1 MARHHA
7 VMHRRCVSAEKV
19 EFSECGKREDRFQP
33 SKLRIVNGIPGNSPW
48 TVSLRDRCVWYL
60 TACELD
66 TGGCVTSDPSCA
78 GRETI
83 SVEEP
88 WLTPDG

>member
-1 MARHHA
+1 MAPRHA
-7 VMHRRCVSAEKV
+7 ITHRCCVSAEKV

-33 SKLRIVNGIPGNSPW
+33 TRLRIVNGIPGNSPW
-48 TVSLRDRCVWYL
+48 TVSLRDRCVWCL

-66 TGGCVTSDPSCA
+66 TGGCVTPDCLCT

-83 SVEEP
+83 SVEDP
-88 WLTPDG
+88 